1 MPLPAPNL
9 DDRRFQDLVDDAKRL
24 VQRRCPEWTDHNVS
38 DPGITLIETFAYV
51 VDQVLYRLNRVPE
64 RSYVTFLE
72 LMGVELFAPAA
83 ATVPVTFSL
92 TAPLEEDRVIEAG
105 TEVATRR
112 RRTSEASVFRT
123 TEDLAILHCRRTYVL
138 TGGADTQPF
147 DQSSELTNERPV
159 AAFSAVPQV
168 GDMLFIGLD
177 RATPSCAVSIHV
189 ECESEGH
196 GIDPTDPPWVWEA
209 LGVDGWVACDVE
221 DGTGGFNT
229 AGDVVVHVPVTHSE
243 AVLEERS
250 GGWLRC
256 RIVAIER
263 PEQTPYTNS
272 PLLYAI
278 EAATI
283 GGTTSAVHGEDIF
296 DELVGVSEGVPGQR
310 FTLLRRPVVA
320 AERPVQLEVAD
331 AGSWEPWQQVQGFG
345 ESGEED
351 RHWRLD
357 ANEGAVLFGP
367 AVRLADGALKQ
378 YGAIPPAGAHIRI
391 RRYRTGGGRVGN
403 VTAHEI
409 VTLKSAVPFVGR
421 VDNRKPAVGGVDGE
435 TLEAAKTRGP
445 LVLGTRNRAVTTRD
459 YEQLAREATPQVAR
473 VRCLAVDPSG
483 RPTTDHD
490 GAAGVRVLIVPSV
503 AADESGRFTFE
514 QLVPPD
520 SMMDLVREYLDE
532 RRMVGARV
540 VVTPPRYLGVT
551 AVIRVRP
558 RLRADPEHL
567 RADVLHALYRY
578 FDPLRGGPEGDGW
591 EFGRPVLLGEVFGVA
606 QRVEG
611 LDLIEDARMFPA
623 DPITGQRGEAVT
635 RIDLEPD
642 SLVFSY
648 GHQVQ
653 VVVT

>member
-1 MPLPAPNL
+1 MPLPSPNL

-38 DPGITLIETFAYV
+38 DPGVTLIETFAYL

-72 LMGVELFAPAA
+72 LMGVELFAPSA
-83 ATVPVTFSL
+83 ATVPVTFWL

-112 RRTSEASVFRT
+112 RRSNEAIVFRT
-123 TEDLAILHCRRTYVL
+123 VDDLAILHCRRTYVL

-147 DQSSELTNERPV
+147 DQSGELANERPV
-159 AAFSAVPQV
+159 AAFSAEPQI
-168 GDMLFIGLD
+168 GDMLYVGLD

-189 ECESEGH
+189 DCDSEGH
-196 GIDPTDPPWVWEA
+196 GIVPTDPPWLWEA
-209 LGVDGWVACDVE
+209 LGADGWVACDVE

-229 AGDVVVHVPVTHSE
+229 PGDITVHVPASHTE

-256 RIVAIER
+256 RITAADR
-263 PEQTPYTNS
+263 PEQTPYSNS
-272 PLLYAI
+272 PLLRAI
-278 EAATI
+278 DATTV
-283 GGTTSAVHGEDIF
+283 GGTTTVVHGEDVV
-296 DELVGVSEGVPGQR
+296 DELIGVSEGVPGQR
-310 FTLLRRPVVA
+310 FALLRRPVVA
-320 AERPVQLEVAD
+320 AERAVQLEVTGPD
-331 AGSWEPWQQVQGFG
+331 GWEPWQQVQGFG
-345 ESGEED
+345 ESGQEE
-351 RHWRLD
+351 RHWRLN
-357 ANEGAVLFGP
+357 ANEGSVIFGP
-367 AVRLADGALKQ
+367 AVHLADGSLKQ
-378 YGAIPPAGAHIRI
+378 YGAIPPAGAHIRV

-403 VTAHEI
+403 VTSHEI

-421 VDNRKPAVGGVDGE
+421 VDNRKPAAGGVDGE
-435 TLEAAKTRGP
+435 TLDAAKVRGP
-445 LVLGTRNRAVTTRD
+445 LVLGTRNRAVTARD

-473 VRCLAVDPSG
+473 VRCLPVDGAG
-483 RPTTDHD
+483 RPTNADEGPD
-490 GAAGVRVLIVPSV
+490 GVRVLIVPAV

-514 QLVPPD
+514 QLVPPE
-520 SMMDLVREYLDE
+520 SMMKIVREYLDE

-567 RADVLHALYRY
+567 RNDVLHALYRY

-591 EFGRPVLLGEVFGVA
+591 AFGRPVLLGEVFGVA
-606 QRVEG
+606 QRIEG
-611 LDLIEDARMFPA
+611 VDLIEDARMFPA
-623 DPITGQRGEAVT
+623 DPISGNRGEAVT

-653 VVVT
+653 VVAT